1 MLSEMGFCLSTVS
14 NPNSTVEQAISHTL
28 QSTTQWSKKHS
39 WRAEMTIAVANRVAT
54 ATLYS
59 EASQRS
65 PRPVAY
71 AVFRAAGAEVAQIW
85 RTLKKDLSD
94 PYRPE
99 LHYMRG
105 PGPKWREMHATASPP
120 RKS

>member
-1 MLSEMGFCLSTVS
+1 
-14 NPNSTVEQAISHTL
+14 
-28 QSTTQWSKKHS
+28 
-39 WRAEMTIAVANRVAT
+39 MTIAVADRAAT
-54 ATLYS
+54 AAPHS

-65 PRPVAY
+65 PRPVPY
-71 AVFRAAGAEVAQIW
+71 AAFRAAGAEVAQIW

-105 PGPKWREMHATASPP
+105 PGPKWREKHANASPP
-120 RKS
+120 RNALALTLVVVPVAGDASPFSGLISQITKRV